1 MTRLLRWITLGALL
15 GVLLLAAPPTARA
28 ADPMTGKWELNVRN
42 SLFDPGPPPKSGTR
56 TQAVGA
62 DAISITLDFVDADGQ
77 PRQVQYAA
85 KFDGSDHPVTGAPSG
100 NMISVK
106 RIDARTLEYAVK
118 DGNKTTISGKI
129 RVSEDGSELEV
140 SSKGK
145 DAKGEEFSDLMVFD
159 KR

>member
-1 MTRLLRWITLGALL
+1 M
-15 GVLLLAAPPTARA
+15 
-28 ADPMTGKWELNVRN
+28 
-42 SLFDPGPPPKSGTR
+42 FDPGPPPKSGTR
-56 TQAVGA
+56 TQAVGV
-62 DAISITLDFVDADGQ
+62 DAISITLDLVAADGQ
-77 PRQVQYAA
+77 SRQVQYAA
-85 KFDGSDHPVTGAPSG
+85 KFDGQDHPVTGAPSG